1 MALIKKI
8 DVDNY
13 FAAKRATRLG
23 RSLMASRPAAA
34 VTEPTGKP
42 VKAKRPTGDRT
53 RRNSSPG
60 VPAVVIPIVANSSV
74 RENRTF
80 PGSRQ
85 K

>member
-23 RSLMASRPAAA
+23 RNWPVSKPAAA

-42 VKAKRPTGDRT
+42 AKAKRSMGIRIPK
-53 RRNSSPG
+53 NSSPSI
-60 VPAVVIPIVANSSV
+60 PATVIPIAPSSGV
-74 RENRTF
+74 RWNRTS

-85 K
+85 E